1 MRLWAKAR
9 LKSQSNHDAAC
20 FCISAKRAENACF
33 IRAVIHSRMV
43 NLAQDNGNS
52 NFLHL
57 YIRVFRVSCVIR
69 VNNNATNMKEINDDE
84 LQFVARHYEENGLDA
99 ERALRTVRQRMAPSA
114 RRKTD
119 GETHLSSSTRRI
131 SASTRRIAASVS
143 IALIVSASVA
153 CGVWYARHWNTQQA
167 TPEAPTASVNTPF
180 RYLQPAG
187 ESIVMKY
194 DNAPIE
200 DVLSEVS
207 TYYGRQLVLQSASAS
222 NRHISGEFEATSLE
236 EVVEILEATLE
247 IEIEIQNK

>member
-1 MRLWAKAR
+1 
-9 LKSQSNHDAAC
+9 
-20 FCISAKRAENACF
+20 
-33 IRAVIHSRMV
+33 MV
-43 NLAQDNGNS
+43 NLAQDNGCS

-57 YIRVFRVSCVIR
+57 YIRVFRVFYVIG

-84 LQFVARHYEENGLDA
+84 LQFVARHYEENALDA

-119 GETHLSSSTRRI
+119 GETHLSSSTRRISASIRRTSAPIRRI